1 MAPPHMTAR
10 KLLVFLGCVA
20 ALAAVPASVPASLA
34 ATIPTGFTETQVAT
48 GLAAPTAMAF
58 SPDGRLFVTE
68 QGGRVRVIK
77 NGALL
82 GPPFLT
88 VSVNS
93 VGERGL
99 LGVAFDPNFQ
109 ANQYIYVYYTTA
121 ASPIHNRVSRFTA
134 MGDVVAPGSEVV
146 ILELENLSSATNHNG
161 GALHFGPDGLLYIA
175 VGDNANGANAQTL
188 NNRLG
193 KILRLHPDGAI
204 PTSNPF
210 YGTTTGANRAIWA
223 LGLRNPYT
231 FGFQPGTGRMF
242 INDVGQN
249 TWEEINDGVAG
260 SNYGW
265 PDTEGATSDPR
276 FRSPIFSYG
285 HGTSAT
291 TGCAI
296 AGGVFYNPG
305 TTQFPSSYVGD
316 YFFADYCSGW
326 IRTLDPGAG
335 NTVAGFATG
344 IASPV
349 DLAVASDGSLYYLAR
364 GSGGAVF
371 RVSYTASQTPSI
383 TTHPSNQTVP
393 VGGTATFTVAASGSP
408 PLSYQWQRNG
418 VDISGATST
427 SYSLSS
433 VTTADSGARFRARVT
448 NSAGS
453 VVSNEATLTVTS
465 NQAPAATISQPASGA
480 LYSAGQTVA
489 YAGSGS
495 DPEDG
500 NLPASAFTWQVDF
513 HHASHIH
520 PFVAPTS
527 GSTSGSFVVPTVGHT
542 ESDVWYRIILT
553 VRDSGGLTT
562 TVFRDVLP
570 RTVQLTLATSPA
582 GLSLRLD
589 DQPRSTP
596 LTVTGVVGVQRTLEA
611 PSPQTV
617 GGRTYEFVSWSD
629 GGARAHTISTPSS
642 STTYTATYRELPA
655 GTGGLSATYYDNVDL
670 TGATVS
676 RVDPTVDFVWGAGGP
691 ATGIA
696 ADTFSARWVGSVQPA
711 ATGTYTFFTES
722 DDGVRLWVNGQQVVN
737 NWTDHARTENS
748 GTIGLTGGVRYAI
761 RMEFYER
768 GGDAVARLLW
778 SGPSTA
784 KTVIQQSALDPR
796 FGARI
801 NFQPAG
807 AAVPGGYLPDVGA
820 VLGLRSEGER
830 FGWNADNTAQTRD
843 RNATNS
849 PDQRYDTLTHLQK
862 PANPNAVWEIVVPN
876 GTYTVRIVAGDAAH
890 FDGVFRLNVEGN
902 LALSGTPSAST
913 RWFDVTSS
921 VTVSDGRL
929 TISNG
934 SGAGNNKI
942 CFVEIA

>member
-1 MAPPHMTAR
+1 MHAPPHVTSR
-10 KLLVFLGCVA
+10 SLFVLLGC
-20 ALAAVPASVPASLA
+20 LATLVLTPATPA
-34 ATIPTGFTETQVAT
+34 ATLPTGFAETQVAT

-58 SPDGRLFVTE
+58 APDGRLFVTL
-68 QGGRVRVIK
+68 QGGSLRVIK
-77 NGALL
+77 NGTLL
-82 GPPFLT
+82 ATPFLT

-93 VGERGL
+93 AGERGL
-99 LGVAFDPNFQ
+99 LGVAFDPSF
-109 ANQYIYVYYTTA
+109 AVNQYVYVYYTTA
-121 ASPIHNRVSRFTA
+121 SAPIHNRVSRFTA
-134 MGDVVAPGSEVV
+134 NGDVAVPGSEVV

-161 GALHFGPDGLLYIA
+161 GALHFGPDGTLYVA

-188 NNRLG
+188 GNRLG
-193 KILRLHPDGAI
+193 KMLRLNPDGSI
-204 PTSNPF
+204 PTTNPF
-210 YGTTTGANRAIWA
+210 YGTATGANRAIWA
-223 LGLRNPYT
+223 IGLRNPYT
-231 FGFQPGTGRMF
+231 FAFQGGTSRMF

-249 TWEEINDGVAG
+249 TWEEINDGIAG

-285 HGTSAT
+285 HGSSAT

-296 AGGVFYNPG
+296 TGAAFYNPA

-326 IRTLDPGAG
+326 IRNLDPSAE
-335 NTVAGFATG
+335 NTVTGFATG

-371 RVSYTASQTPSI
+371 RVAYAASQAPTI
-383 TTHPSNQTVP
+383 TTHPASQTVP
-393 VGGTATFTVAASGSP
+393 AGGTATFTVAASGSP

-418 VDISGATST
+418 ADIQGATSA
-427 SYSLSS
+427 SYSLAS

-453 VVSNEATLTVTS
+453 ALSNEATLTVTS
-465 NQAPAATISQPASGA
+465 NQPPAASISDPPAGT
-480 LYSAGQTVA
+480 LYSAGQTIT

-500 NLPASAFTWQVDF
+500 ALPASTFTWQVDF
-513 HHASHIH
+513 HHAQHVH

-542 ESDVWYRIILT
+542 EPDVWYRIILT
-553 VRDSGGLTT
+553 VRDSGGLTS
-562 TVFRDVLP
+562 TVVRDIHP

-582 GLSLRLD
+582 GLTLRLD
-589 DQPRSTP
+589 DQPRATP
-596 LTVTGVVGVQRTLEA
+596 LTVTGVVGVQRALEA

-617 GGRTYEFVSWSD
+617 GGVTYEFVSWSD

-642 STTYTATYRELPA
+642 STTYTATYRVVPA
-655 GTGGLSATYYDNVDL
+655 GTGGLTATYYDNVDL
-670 TGATVS
+670 TGATVT
-676 RVDPTVDFVWGAGGP
+676 RVDPTVDFTWGTGGP
-691 ATGIA
+691 AAGIA
-696 ADTFSARWVGSVQPA
+696 ADTFSARWVGTVQPA

-722 DDGVRLWVNGQQVVN
+722 DDGVRLWVNGQQLVS
-737 NWTDHARTENS
+737 NWTDHSRTENS
-748 GTIGLTGGVRYAI
+748 GTISLTAGVRYAI

-784 KTVIQQSALDPR
+784 KAPVPQSALDPR

-801 NFQPAG
+801 NFQPSG
-807 AAVPGGYLPDVGA
+807 AAVPAGYLPDTGA
-820 VLGLRSEGER
+820 VYGLRTGGER
-830 FGWNADNTAQTRD
+830 FGWNASNTAQTRD
-843 RNATNS
+843 RNASNS

-862 PANPNAVWEIVVPN
+862 PANPNAVWEIALPN

-890 FDGVFRLNVEGN
+890 FDSVFRLNVEGA
-902 LALSGTPSAST
+902 LVLSGTPSSST
-913 RWFDVTSS
+913 RWFDATAS
-921 VTVSDGRL
+921 VTVADGRL

-934 SGAGNNKI
+934 AGASNNKI
-942 CFVEIA
+942 CFVEIS

>member
-1 MAPPHMTAR
+1 MNSR
-10 KLLVFLGCVA
+10 KLVVLLGCVA
-20 ALAAVPASVPASLA
+20 TLAAVPAAVPASLA
-34 ATIPTGFTETQVAT
+34 ATLPTGFAETQVAT

-68 QGGRVRVIK
+68 QGGRLRVIK
-77 NGALL
+77 NGTLL
-82 GPPFLT
+82 GTPFLT

-93 VGERGL
+93 AGERGL
-99 LGVAFDPNFQ
+99 LGVAFHPNFPL
-109 ANQYIYVYYTTA
+109 NQYIYVYYTTGD
-121 ASPIHNRVSRFTA
+121 SPIHNRVSRFTA

-161 GALHFGPDGLLYIA
+161 GALHFGPDGLLYVA
-175 VGDNANGANAQTL
+175 VGENANGANAQTF

-210 YGTTTGANRAIWA
+210 YGTATGANRAIWA

-296 AGGVFYNPG
+296 TGGAFYNPA

-326 IRTLDPGAG
+326 IRKLDPGAG
-335 NTVAGFATG
+335 NTVTGFATG

-371 RVSYTASQTPSI
+371 RVAYTASQAPSI
-383 TTHPSNQTVP
+383 TTHPTNQTVP

-418 VDISGATST
+418 VDIPGATSA
-427 SYSLSS
+427 SYGLSS

-465 NQAPAATISQPASGA
+465 NQAPAATISQPASGM

-542 ESDVWYRIILT
+542 ESDVWYRITLT

-589 DQPRSTP
+589 DQPRTTP

-629 GGARAHTISTPSS
+629 GGARTHTISTPSS
-642 STTYTATYRELPA
+642 GTTYTATYRELPA

-676 RVDPTVDFVWGAGGP
+676 RVDPTVGFVWGAGGP

-711 ATGTYTFFTES
+711 ASGTYTFFTES
-722 DDGVRLWVNGQQVVN
+722 DDGVRLWVNGQRVVN

-748 GTIGLTGGVRYAI
+748 GTISLTGGVRYAI

-807 AAVPGGYLPDVGA
+807 AAVPAGYLPDAGA
-820 VLGLRSEGER
+820 VLALRSGGER

-876 GTYTVRIVAGDAAH
+876 GTYTVRLVAGDAAH
-890 FDGVFRLNVEGN
+890 FDGVFRLNVEGV
-902 LALSGTPSAST
+902 LALSGMPSAST

-934 SGAGNNKI
+934 SGAANNKI
-942 CFVEIA
+942 CFVEIS